1 MKDISNVNN
10 LANRYSMQG
19 TCAKEVLFTVE
30 DNRIYGV
37 EFIGGCPGNA
47 IGLSTLLEG
56 MPLEDVTAKLENV
69 MCGTKGTS
77 CPSELAKI
85 IKNTIKVE
93 VKNA

>member
-1 MKDISNVNN
+1 MEDISSASN
-10 LANRYSMQG
+10 LSNRYSMQG

-47 IGLSTLLEG
+47 IGLSALLEG
-56 MPLEDVTAKLENV
+56 MPLVDVTTKLENV

-77 CPSELAKI
+77 CPSELVKI
-85 IKNTIKVE
+85 IKNKVE